1 MRNEICSLCKEESKY
16 FEHYFEISELYKT
29 RNYTHICSAC
39 DRKINKKLNSITNA
53 YVAIKIAYVQNMLIT
68 GKFDSQPLT
77 YFNFRKSLMLL
88 TLFTIVLVVFNSI
101 FAFFIFPYMK
111 QDLLLGDMFGIVLF
125 VTVNIFAVL
134 VYLFAIGKQLSNIY
148 ATLKLSS
155 KIDQQTYVDYTTH
168 NKSERKSP
176 K

>member
-1 MRNEICSLCKEESKY
+1 MRNEICSLCKKEREY
-16 FEHYFEISELYKT
+16 FEQYSQINIPYKM
-29 RNYTHICSAC
+29 RNYTHICDHC
-39 DRKINKKLNSITNA
+39 NRQITKKLNSITNA
-53 YVAIKIAYVQNMLIT
+53 YEAIKIASVHNMFIT
-68 GKFDSQPLT
+68 GKLDSQPLT

-88 TLFTIVLVVFNSI
+88 ALFTMVLVVFNSI